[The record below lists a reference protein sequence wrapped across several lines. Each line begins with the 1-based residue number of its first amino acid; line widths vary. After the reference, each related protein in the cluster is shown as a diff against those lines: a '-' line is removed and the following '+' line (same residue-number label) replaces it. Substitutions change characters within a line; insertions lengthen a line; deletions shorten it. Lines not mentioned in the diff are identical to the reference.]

1 MKTSLPDDVGL
12 YHAQAKVFQR
22 SAGRSAVA
30 AAAYRSAS
38 KLVDDR
44 IGQEF
49 DYTKKHVVSAFII
62 APEGSPAWAYDRQEL
77 WNRVEVAEYK
87 KNAVVAREW
96 EISIPR
102 DIPPHEWES
111 FAKEVAK
118 PWVEAGAVVDIAIH
132 CPPDV
137 NGQPQPH
144 LHIMLSLRKL
154 DPTTD
159 SGFSKVKNDDLIQ
172 IFESGGRHGGGNRAD
187 ALKVERE
194 RIAVVMN
201 GYLERTDSP
210 RRVSHLSNSARGI
223 DREPEPS
230 IGEGRKK
237 ASRKRGKGDRR
248 TAVVSSMRIAKA
260 CENELKKVE
269 NELMS
274 TNAKYQFSDKNGI
287 KPRHQQDY
295 KAKLLSKRYPD
306 ASGQIDP
313 QKLYMVDVKDP
324 KITRIQARDGGWV
337 EVENRQIRTYGPQG
351 YADEIAKKIEAAGY
365 ADHTERLEE
374 SIRISKK
381 GNRQRPAALPD
392 AQVESI
398 ADKWRS
404 RGYTDV
410 QESPDG
416 VYVRIGQT
424 KLQDLGDQVRIHGK
438 VTEPAIRAMLAKAA
452 DEWGS
457 EIEVTGNKAFKDA
470 LWLEAQRQGI
480 KVYDGSNGE
489 LYKPS
494 PEILARWQSD
504 LAQMQGNEAQI
515 DGIRQVKKLTS
526 LMKNAASG
534 DKDSLEELHKRDPHL
549 SAFLRQH
556 LDADQ
561 LKLLA
566 QERDSELE
574 PQLDGM
580 RELGREI
587 AEDDQQRQ
595 QSDAM
600 KPAPNSA
607 IEEALMEMDD
617 AEYDEDI
624 DAGFGPE
631 YGDDYNREH
640 DDDHDPNS
648 PNPRRPK

>member
-1 MKTSLPDDVGL
+1 MKTSLPEDIAL

-38 KLVDDR
+38 ALTDDR
-44 IGQEF
+44 IGQTF
-49 DYTKKHVVSAFII
+49 DYTKKPVVSAFIV
-62 APEGSPAWAYDRQEL
+62 APEGAPAWAYDRQEL
-77 WNRVEVAEYK
+77 WNRVEVSEYK

-102 DIPPHEWES
+102 DIPQSEWES
-111 FAKEVAK
+111 FAKDVAA

-132 CPPDV
+132 RPPDV
-137 NGQPQPH
+137 NGETQPH

-154 DPTTD
+154 DTSTD
-159 SGFSKVKNDDLIQ
+159 SGFSKSKNADLIRQ
-172 IFESGGRHGGGNRAD
+172 FESGGRHGGGSRAD

-201 GYLERTDSP
+201 SYLEKTDSP

-230 IGEGRKK
+230 ISEGRKI
-237 ASRKRGKGDRR
+237 ASKKRGKGDRR

-260 CENELKKVE
+260 CENELMKTEK
-269 NELMS
+269 ELM
-274 TNAKYQFSDKNGI
+274 NINLKHQFSDKNGI

-295 KAKLLSKRYPD
+295 KATLLNRRFPD
-306 ASGQIDP
+306 ASSQIDA
-313 QKLYMVDVKDP
+313 QKLYMVDTKNP
-324 KITRIQARDGGWV
+324 AIARIQTRDGGWV
-337 EVENRQIRTYGPQG
+337 EVENRQIKTYGTKG
-351 YADEIAKKIEAAGY
+351 YADEIAQKLEKAGY
-365 ADHTERLEE
+365 ADHIERLEE
-374 SIRISKK
+374 SIRLGKK
-381 GNRQRPAALPD
+381 GSRKQHLPSAMPD
-392 AQVESI
+392 AQAETI

-416 VYVRIGQT
+416 VYVRIGQSRI
-424 KLQDLGDQVRIHGK
+424 QDLGDEVRLHGK
-438 VTEPAIRAMLAKAA
+438 PTEAALRAMVAKSA

-457 EIEVTGNKAFKDA
+457 EIEVTGSKSFKDA
-470 LWLEAQRQGI
+470 LWLEAQRQGV
-480 KVYDGSNGE
+480 KVFDSNGQP
-489 LYKPS
+489 YAPS
-494 PEILARWQSD
+494 PEILTRWQAD
-504 LAQMQGNEAQI
+504 LAQMQSNQGEI
-515 DGIRQVKKLTS
+515 DGIRKVKKITS
-526 LMKNAASG
+526 LMKNAAAG
-534 DKDSLEELHKRDPHL
+534 DKPSLEELHKRDPHL

-566 QERDSELE
+566 QEKDSDLE

-587 AEDDQQRQ
+587 LEEDQQQ
-595 QSDAM
+595 AQAQASKPDDA
-600 KPAPNSA
+600 PTPNSA
-607 IEEALMEMDD
+607 VEDELLSRED
-617 AEYDEDI
+617 AEEFTEGEDP
-624 DAGFGPE
+624 DAPKP
-631 YGDDYNREH
+631 R
-640 DDDHDPNS
+640 S
-648 PNPRRPK
+648 PK